1 MPVMQQS
8 LGPQQSQTAQHP
20 VLSMPTMQLNQQTN
34 AVSSGALTAAQTQ
47 YFTQLTQQSNE
58 TLKTAGQA
66 SYSSTISSQVFKL
79 RFIFHLFQV
88 KEGTNLIIA
97 MFSSHKGKRS
107 NDLEF
112 HRHRRSPRV
121 QLKCQAML

>member
-47 YFTQLTQQSNE
+47 YFTQLSQQSNE
-58 TLKTAGQA
+58 TLKTAGPA
-66 SYSSTISSQVFKL
+66 SYSSTISSQVFI
-79 RFIFHLFQV
+79 RFLQAKIYFYFMRRYLF
-88 KEGTNLIIA
+88 IMSMA
-97 MFSSHKGKRS
+97 
-107 NDLEF
+107 
-112 HRHRRSPRV
+112 
-121 QLKCQAML
+121 